1 MSSEVNIFAG
11 TAKEPVFTISRIE
24 IAAKSVFMYQ
34 LINSL
39 NICDGCG
46 ETISIIFAEEK
57 KETLVTLMTQVIHFK
72 KSGLSINKGKLKFFN
87 KLPFFTFELN
97 IYILNCSDLDLD
109 TNDVKELR
117 RKIGLNKFE
126 QLTKRDLENEYKNI
140 VEQEIA
146 DENGIRDN
154 NFNFHAATDEIV
166 TAQILDNKAE
176 ERINDEQE
184 AAENNEFNNCENGN
198 HEDVNEDT
206 DNDCSTSVSNLSLHL
221 RKHSK
226 KLAKDPSDMG
236 STCAEIKKVAVNLEN
251 LNLKSLKIKPDDPIP
266 KRRLTLEKCDT
277 GYKILTPQNSSSNF
291 NSVDHCSN
299 CGLDNDHGSMISCT
313 KCTQKWHLHCVNLDT
328 AMEEELAKDFFCY
341 SCSNVPEET
350 DVKYKS
356 KHRCQICSNVFFSQR
371 AQLLRHYSRIHFN
384 EHLMKYIDPAH
395 SLKCRLCSYVGTQ
408 RTDVLG
414 HIGAKHKKV
423 LQFLP

>member
-126 QLTKRDLENEYKNI
+126 QLTKEILKMNI
-140 VEQEIA
+140 
-146 DENGIRDN
+146 
-154 NFNFHAATDEIV
+154 
-166 TAQILDNKAE
+166 
-176 ERINDEQE
+176 
-184 AAENNEFNNCENGN
+184 
-198 HEDVNEDT
+198 
-206 DNDCSTSVSNLSLHL
+206 
-221 RKHSK
+221 
-226 KLAKDPSDMG
+226 
-236 STCAEIKKVAVNLEN
+236 
-251 LNLKSLKIKPDDPIP
+251 KI
-266 KRRLTLEKCDT
+266 
-277 GYKILTPQNSSSNF
+277 
-291 NSVDHCSN
+291 
-299 CGLDNDHGSMISCT
+299 
-313 KCTQKWHLHCVNLDT
+313 
-328 AMEEELAKDFFCY
+328 
-341 SCSNVPEET
+341 
-350 DVKYKS
+350 
-356 KHRCQICSNVFFSQR
+356 
-371 AQLLRHYSRIHFN
+371 
-384 EHLMKYIDPAH
+384 
-395 SLKCRLCSYVGTQ
+395 
-408 RTDVLG
+408 
-414 HIGAKHKKV
+414 
-423 LQFLP
+423 